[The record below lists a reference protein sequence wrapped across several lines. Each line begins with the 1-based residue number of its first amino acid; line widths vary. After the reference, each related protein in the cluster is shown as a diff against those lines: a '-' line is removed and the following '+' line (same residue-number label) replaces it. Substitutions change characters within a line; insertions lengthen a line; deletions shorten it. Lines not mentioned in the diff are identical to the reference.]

1 MDGHDVCLRRAA
13 LPCDV
18 SDFHNYLACVSSTSS
33 QESAASPSG
42 SSELECEPS
51 PSARSTPIAEECSN
65 DTGQKCPS
73 IGMCDPSPQD
83 VSAASG
89 LTLTLFAED
98 SPARTSAP
106 QARELALTERAAAY
120 GVSTPALL
128 AKYDQPTQSWRT
140 SQLCLEGGLSVF
152 SETWPRS
159 GMTRSGIAYQLPP
172 LVPLTSEIASGLLPT
187 PRKNDSEKRGSFDIE
202 NLRNGFPAAVKR
214 LFIPT
219 LGKNESKGSSRKR
232 YRGSPHFRGAKMS
245 EGLRI
250 CEDDPIYLHPCFAEV
265 VMGFP
270 IGWTELEPQAT
281 PSSRKSR
288 KSSGGQS

>member
-1 MDGHDVCLRRAA
+1 MMVSKPGDTRSPRSPTTSRRI
-13 LPCDV
+13 CER

-89 LTLTLFAED
+89 LTLTLFSED

-172 LVPLTSEIASGLLPT
+172 LVPLTSEIASG
-187 PRKNDSEKRGSFDIE
+187 
-202 NLRNGFPAAVKR
+202 
-214 LFIPT
+214 
-219 LGKNESKGSSRKR
+219 
-232 YRGSPHFRGAKMS
+232 
-245 EGLRI
+245 
-250 CEDDPIYLHPCFAEV
+250 
-265 VMGFP
+265 
-270 IGWTELEPQAT
+270 
-281 PSSRKSR
+281 
-288 KSSGGQS
+288 